1 MTVIDTTVV
10 VDSTTVKV
18 SGLQFSDGYKNPISK
33 LSFDCDTAS
42 SAWLGKPITATL
54 HIGAVNALVFTGFVD
69 EVVYSRFVDS
79 YDVTCSNVLR
89 LAQEH
94 WLVPDSLESPW
105 SKSNI
110 AAEDLVEDLL
120 AEAGIIDYV
129 GNTSLFTF
137 GTQSPAEFMLMSILD
152 AIDQINN
159 ILAYTLYVDG
169 STVYWDQ
176 IFPVP
181 SGSPVKTLDKFIQID
196 HSVSTKNLRN
206 KVVVF
211 GKNGIK
217 EEASAVSPYL
227 PTDFYQ
233 TAIVSSELIDTS
245 SMASQSAAYN
255 LQLYNK
261 LTEQVRVDIEGDP
274 TLKVNDTV
282 HVTHAPLSIDSDWFV
297 YSLNHD
303 FGNIFTTTMVL
314 RK

>member
-1 MTVIDTTVV
+1 MTVIDYDVT
-10 VDSTTVKV
+10 VDSSPVKIA
-18 SGLQFSDGYKNPISK
+18 GLQFSDGFKNPISK
-33 LSFDCDTAS
+33 LSFDCDDGAS
-42 SAWLGKPITATL
+42 TWLGKPVTATL
-54 HIGAVNALVFTGFVD
+54 HIGAVNELIFTGYVD

-79 YDVTCSNVLR
+79 YEVTCSNVLR
-89 LAQEH
+89 LAKEH
-94 WLVPDSLESPW
+94 WIVPNNLESPW
-105 SKSNI
+105 SRSNI
-110 AAEDLVEDLL
+110 SAENLVRDLL
-120 AEAGIIDYV
+120 AEAGLTNYS
-129 GNTSLFTF
+129 GATSSFTF
-137 GTQSPAEFMLMSILD
+137 GTQSPAEFMLMSVMD

-159 ILAYTLYVDG
+159 ILAYTIYVEG

-181 SGSPVKTLDKFIQID
+181 SGTPVKTLDKFIQID
-196 HSVSTKNLRN
+196 HVVSTKNLRN

-211 GKNGIK
+211 GKNGIR
-217 EEASAVSPYL
+217 EEASAVSPHL
-227 PTDFYQ
+227 PSGFYQ

-282 HVTHAPLSIDSDWFV
+282 RITHAPLGIDSDWFI

-303 FGNIFTTTMVL
+303 FSNVFTTTLVL